1 MDVDAIVF
9 LLIPLL
15 ASIILSAA
23 SIILSAEGHGLLYQ
37 LSPVLSCAIPAC
49 LRLCSLPISINDG
62 TYNVT
67 IYFSVIFHYES

>member
-37 LSPVLSCAIPAC
+37 LSPVSCAIPAC
-49 LRLCSLPISINDG
+49 PRLCSLPISINDG